1 MWKVFIRSPK
11 TIFKLEEIRLTR
23 LISLITLI
31 QAQWR
36 MFATR
41 RHYRKMI
48 SAQTKISAVWRGYFA
63 KREYL
68 KKKACTLVIQSF
80 YRGMLARRELAQL
93 KLEKLREKSATTIAA
108 YWRGYLARKELRKHF
123 RAHASPIIGKVL
135 QNLPF

>member
-1 MWKVFIRSPK
+1 
-11 TIFKLEEIRLTR
+11 
-23 LISLITLI
+23 
-31 QAQWR
+31 
-36 MFATR
+36 
-41 RHYRKMI
+41 MI

-93 KLEKLREKSATTIAA
+93 KLEKLREKSTTTIAA

-135 QNLPF
+135 LNLPF